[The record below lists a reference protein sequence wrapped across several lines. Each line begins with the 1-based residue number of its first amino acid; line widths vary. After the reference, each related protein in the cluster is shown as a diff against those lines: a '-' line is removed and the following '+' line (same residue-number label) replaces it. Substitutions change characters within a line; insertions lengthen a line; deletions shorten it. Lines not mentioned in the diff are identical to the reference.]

1 MKLKPINQ
9 QVVAVVGASSGI
21 GRVTALKFAEK
32 GSKVV
37 VLARSQ
43 SGLDSLVEEIRRL
56 GGKATAI
63 AADVADFE
71 QVEAITST
79 EQCSLASGEEA
90 VLTGLSI
97 PTAIAFYQKMWVN
110 SGHTFR
116 SLSSR

>member
-1 MKLKPINQ
+1 VKLKPINQ

-63 AADVADFE
+63 AADVADFARSRRSPLPSNAPWP
-71 QVEAITST
+71 VAKRLF
-79 EQCSLASGEEA
+79 SLA
-90 VLTGLSI
+90 
-97 PTAIAFYQKMWVN
+97 
-110 SGHTFR
+110 
-116 SLSSR
+116 